1 MNAETIVPEGEL
13 CSAGVAFR
21 DAAQNKT
28 TDTVEHL
35 EYPEDTSDLLEVS
48 DGSELLCNKHQL
60 TEMQERSEDNWID
73 IDVIGRQNQEDYIV
87 AMMIEAR
94 NRATACKIEEAECN
108 AAEKIKHLESMLKG
122 ACEERDDAK
131 ELCEKLKDAA
141 FEERRLLADQLS
153 IAKAEYE
160 SVRNEAQDL
169 VHRLQAEMDAQRLR
183 HAEAIANAKLE
194 YHESLA
200 SANRYY
206 EELQIMRGQ
215 DQEAHQQQLDTASSD
230 WEARTKETQQ
240 HCELLKTEIDTER
253 LRHTETI
260 RRECEELRVSYAQ
273 EREELRVSHDLEKAA
288 HKYHVETINSEW
300 RALTR
305 DAQQRCE
312 NLRAEMDEG
321 RKKHVRVCEDTRLV
335 HETYMDCTVRQHEQ
349 EKAVILEQLKY
360 SSEIVETL
368 EVKIQNQCQVIE
380 ELKEELIAQVNA
392 ATQRNA
398 DIESLTSELASVQ
411 RAHDDIFLLWKD
423 QIRKTEV
430 EAKRVRRLT
439 SELDF
444 AASDKIML
452 EKKVSSV
459 EDEFER
465 AHAYYLDPANVRL
478 PDDEIEEELADKAQS
493 LCEDCVRLKWENT
506 EHIMII
512 DGLEADLMA
521 ARTETWETRQE
532 HVVEIGRLI
541 NPSKHPLVVRV
552 VAYTSDL
559 RHGWRE
565 VALIKMNPDTSFQS
579 VLKSLRKSHPRKVLQ
594 VEATGRFVFDSDTP
608 TQLGLKGGET
618 LLFFQERDEP
628 KVMLDATMAVM
639 SDWRGNNATI

>member
-48 DGSELLCNKHQL
+48 HGSELLCNKHQL
-60 TEMQERSEDNWID
+60 TEMQERSEDSWID

-122 ACEERDDAK
+122 ACKERDDAK

-169 VHRLQAEMDAQRLR
+169 VHRIQAEMDAQRLR

-215 DQEAHQQQLDTASSD
+215 DQEAHQQQLDTASLD

-288 HKYHVETINSEW
+288 HKYHVETINFEW

-312 NLRAEMDEG
+312 NLRAEMDEE
-321 RKKHVRVCEDTRLV
+321 RKKH
-335 HETYMDCTVRQHEQ
+335 
-349 EKAVILEQLKY
+349 EKAVLLEQLKH
-360 SSEIVETL
+360 STEMVETL
-368 EVKIQNQCQVIE
+368 EVKIQNHCQVIE
-380 ELKEELIAQVNA
+380 ELKKELIAQVNA

-452 EKKVSSV
+452 EKKGSSV

-465 AHAYYLDPANVRL
+465 AHAYHSDPANVKL
-478 PDDEIEEELADKAQS
+478 PDDEIEEELADRTQS

-506 EHIMII
+506 EHSMII

-541 NPSKHPLVVRV
+541 NPSKHPLVVSV

-579 VLKSLRKSHPRKVLQ
+579 VLKSLRRSHPRKVLQ

-618 LLFFQERDEP
+618 LLFFQEGDEP

>member
-1 MNAETIVPEGEL
+1 ME
-13 CSAGVAFR
+13 
-21 DAAQNKT
+21 Q
-28 TDTVEHL
+28 L
-35 EYPEDTSDLLEVS
+35 EYPEDTPDLVE
-48 DGSELLCNKHQL
+48 
-60 TEMQERSEDNWID
+60 ERSEDNWID
-73 IDVIGRQNQEDYIV
+73 IDVIGRQNQEDNFV
-87 AMMIEAR
+87 AVMVEAQK
-94 NRATACKIEEAECN
+94 RASARKIEEAEHN
-108 AAEKIKHLESMLKG
+108 AAEMTKQLENMLKS

-131 ELCEKLKDAA
+131 ELCGKLKDAA

-153 IAKAEYE
+153 IARAEYE
-160 SVRNEAQDL
+160 TVRNEAQDL

-183 HAEAIANAKLE
+183 HAEAIANARLE

-206 EELQIMRGQ
+206 EEVQIIRGQ
-215 DQEAHQQQLDTASSD
+215 EQEAHQQQLDTASSD

-240 HCELLKTEIDTER
+240 HSEKLKAEMDTER

-260 RRECEELRVSYAQ
+260 ADAKSLESAGRECEELR
-273 EREELRVSHDLEKAA
+273 REELRVSHDLEKAA
-288 HKYHVETINSEW
+288 HKSHVETINSEW
-300 RALTR
+300 RTLTR

-312 NLRAEMDEG
+312 NLRAEIDEE

-335 HETYMDCTVRQHEQ
+335 HETCMDCTVRQHEQ
-349 EKAVILEQLKY
+349 EKAVILEQLKH

-368 EVKIQNQCQVIE
+368 EVKLQNHCQVIE
-380 ELKEELIAQVNA
+380 ELKKELIAQVNA

-452 EKKVSSV
+452 EKKGSSV

-465 AHAYYLDPANVRL
+465 AHAYHSDPANVRL
-478 PDDEIEEELADKAQS
+478 PDDEIEEELADKTQS

-506 EHIMII
+506 EHSMII

-559 RHGWRE
+559 RHGWLE

-579 VLKSLRKSHPRKVLQ
+579 VLKSLRQSHPRKVLQ

-618 LLFFQERDEP
+618 LLFFQEGHEP

>member
-1 MNAETIVPEGEL
+1 MRVMNAETIVSEDEL

-21 DAAQNKT
+21 DAARNET
-28 TDTVEHL
+28 TDTMEQL
-35 EYPEDTSDLLEVS
+35 EYPEDTPDLVEVS
-48 DGSELLCNKHQL
+48 NGSNFLCNKHQL
-60 TEMQERSEDNWID
+60 TETQERSEDNWID
-73 IDVIGRQNQEDYIV
+73 IDVIGRQNQEDNFV
-87 AMMIEAR
+87 AVMVEAQKR
-94 NRATACKIEEAECN
+94 TSARKIEEAEHN
-108 AAEKIKHLESMLKG
+108 AAEMIKQLGSMLKG
-122 ACEERDDAK
+122 ACEERDEAK
-131 ELCEKLKDAA
+131 ELCEQFKDVASK
-141 FEERRLLADQLS
+141 ERQSHADQLS
-153 IAKAEYE
+153 IAKAGHET
-160 SVRNEAQDL
+160 VRYEAQDL

-183 HAEAIANAKLE
+183 HAEAIASAKLE

-200 SANRYY
+200 SANRYH

-240 HCELLKTEIDTER
+240 HCELLKAEMDTER
-253 LRHTETI
+253 LHHTETI
-260 RRECEELRVSYAQ
+260 ADAKLKYQESLGSAERECEELRISYAQ
-273 EREELRVSHDLEKAA
+273 EREELR
-288 HKYHVETINSEW
+288 
-300 RALTR
+300 RALTK

-312 NLRAEMDEG
+312 NLRAEMDEE
-321 RKKHVRVCEDTRLV
+321 RKKHVRVCEDTRMV

-349 EKAVILEQLKY
+349 EKAVILEQLKH

-368 EVKIQNQCQVIE
+368 EVKIQNHCQVIE

-392 ATQRNA
+392 ATQRNT

-411 RAHDDIFLLWKD
+411 RAHDDIFSLWKD

-459 EDEFER
+459 QDEFER
-465 AHAYYLDPANVRL
+465 AHAYYSDPANVRL
-478 PDDEIEEELADKAQS
+478 PDDEIEEELADKTQS

-506 EHIMII
+506 EHSMII
-512 DGLEADLMA
+512 DGLEVELMA

-532 HVVEIGRLI
+532 HLVEIGRLT
-541 NPSKHPLVVRV
+541 NPSEHPLVVRV

-618 LLFFQERDEP
+618 LLFFQEGDEP

>member
-13 CSAGVAFR
+13 CSAGVALR

-28 TDTVEHL
+28 TDTGEHL

-60 TEMQERSEDNWID
+60 TEMQERSEDIWID

-94 NRATACKIEEAECN
+94 NRATACKIEEAECD

-273 EREELRVSHDLEKAA
+273 EREELRVCHDLEKAA

-312 NLRAEMDEG
+312 NLRAEMDEEH
-321 RKKHVRVCEDTRLV
+321 KKHVRVCEDTRLV

-349 EKAVILEQLKY
+349 EKAVILEQLKH

-368 EVKIQNQCQVIE
+368 EVKIQNHCQVIE

-411 RAHDDIFLLWKD
+411 RAHDDIFLLWKN

-465 AHAYYLDPANVRL
+465 AHAYYSDPANVRL
-478 PDDEIEEELADKAQS
+478 PDDEIGEELADKTQS
-493 LCEDCVRLKWENT
+493 LCEDCVRLKCENT
-506 EHIMII
+506 EHSMTI
-512 DGLEADLMA
+512 DGLEVELMA

-532 HVVEIGRLI
+532 HLVEIGRLI
-541 NPSKHPLVVRV
+541 DPSKHPLVVRV

-594 VEATGRFVFDSDTP
+594 VEVTGRFVFDSDTP

-618 LLFFQERDEP
+618 LLFFQEGDEP

>member
-1 MNAETIVPEGEL
+1 MNAETIFSEDEL
-13 CSAGVAFR
+13 CSADVAFR
-21 DAAQNKT
+21 DATQNEVYDT
-28 TDTVEHL
+28 TEYS
-35 EYPEDTSDLLEVS
+35 EYPEDMPDLVE
-48 DGSELLCNKHQL
+48 G
-60 TEMQERSEDNWID
+60 RAEDNWID
-73 IDVIGRQNQEDYIV
+73 IDVIGRQNQEDNFV
-87 AMMIEAR
+87 AVMVEAQK
-94 NRATACKIEEAECN
+94 RASARKIEEAEHN
-108 AAEKIKHLESMLKG
+108 AAEMIKQLENMLKG

-131 ELCEKLKDAA
+131 ELCRKLKDAA
-141 FEERRLLADQLS
+141 FEERQLLADQLS

-160 SVRNEAQDL
+160 TVRNEAQDL

-194 YHESLA
+194 YHESLP

-206 EELQIMRGQ
+206 EELQIIREQ
-215 DQEAHQQQLDTASSD
+215 EQEAHQRQLDAASSD

-240 HCELLKTEIDTER
+240 HCENLEAEMDTER
-253 LRHTETI
+253 LRHTETVADAKSPESAG
-260 RRECEELRVSYAQ
+260 RECEELRVSYAQ

-300 RALTR
+300 RTLTR

-312 NLRAEMDEG
+312 NLRAEMDEE

-335 HETYMDCTVRQHEQ
+335 HETYMDCMVRQHEQ
-349 EKAVILEQLKY
+349 ERAAILEQLKH
-360 SSEIVETL
+360 SSEMVETL
-368 EVKIQNQCQVIE
+368 EVKIQNHCQVIE
-380 ELKEELIAQVNA
+380 ELKKELIAQVNA

-452 EKKVSSV
+452 EKKGSSV
-459 EDEFER
+459 EDGFER
-465 AHAYYLDPANVRL
+465 AHAYHSDPANVRL
-478 PDDEIEEELADKAQS
+478 PDDEIEEELADRTES

-506 EHIMII
+506 EHSMII

-541 NPSKHPLVVRV
+541 NPSKHPLVVSV

-579 VLKSLRKSHPRKVLQ
+579 VLKSLRQSHPRKVLQ

-618 LLFFQERDEP
+618 LLFFQEGDEP

>member
-1 MNAETIVPEGEL
+1 MRVMNAETIFPEDEL

-21 DAAQNKT
+21 DAARNET
-28 TDTVEHL
+28 TDTMEQL
-35 EYPEDTSDLLEVS
+35 EYPEDTPDLVEVS
-48 DGSELLCNKHQL
+48 DGSEWLCNKHQL

-169 VHRLQAEMDAQRLR
+169 VHRLQAKMDAQRLR

-240 HCELLKTEIDTER
+240 HCELLKAEIDTER

-312 NLRAEMDEG
+312 NLRAEMDEE
-321 RKKHVRVCEDTRLV
+321 RKKH
-335 HETYMDCTVRQHEQ
+335 
-349 EKAVILEQLKY
+349 EKAVILEQLKH
-360 SSEIVETL
+360 SSEMVETL
-368 EVKIQNQCQVIE
+368 EVKIQNHCQVIE
-380 ELKEELIAQVNA
+380 ELKEELIAKVNA

-452 EKKVSSV
+452 DKKGSSV
-459 EDEFER
+459 QDEFER
-465 AHAYYLDPANVRL
+465 AHAYYSDLANVRL
-478 PDDEIEEELADKAQS
+478 PDDEIEEELADKTQS

-506 EHIMII
+506 EHSMII
-512 DGLEADLMA
+512 DGLEVELMA

-532 HVVEIGRLI
+532 HLVEIGRLT
-541 NPSKHPLVVRV
+541 NPSEHPLVVRV

-579 VLKSLRKSHPRKVLQ
+579 VLKSLRRSHPRKVLQ

-618 LLFFQERDEP
+618 LLFFQEGDEP

>member
-1 MNAETIVPEGEL
+1 MHAETIFPEDEL

-21 DAAQNKT
+21 DAARNET
-28 TDTVEHL
+28 TDTMEQL
-35 EYPEDTSDLLEVS
+35 EYPEDTPDLVE
-48 DGSELLCNKHQL
+48 
-60 TEMQERSEDNWID
+60 ERSEDNWID
-73 IDVIGRQNQEDYIV
+73 IDVIGRQNQEDNFV
-87 AMMIEAR
+87 AVMVEAQK
-94 NRATACKIEEAECN
+94 RASARKIEEAEHN
-108 AAEKIKHLESMLKG
+108 AAEMTKHLENMLKG

-131 ELCEKLKDAA
+131 ELCGKLKDAA

-153 IAKAEYE
+153 IARAEYE
-160 SVRNEAQDL
+160 TIRNEAQDL

-206 EELQIMRGQ
+206 EELQIIRGQ
-215 DQEAHQQQLDTASSD
+215 EQEAHQQQLDTASSD
-230 WEARTKETQQ
+230 WEARTKKTQQ
-240 HCELLKTEIDTER
+240 HSEKLKAEMDTER

-260 RRECEELRVSYAQ
+260 ADAKSLESAGREEELRIF
-273 EREELRVSHDLEKAA
+273 HDLEKAA

-300 RALTR
+300 RMLTR

-312 NLRAEMDEG
+312 NLRAEMDEE

-335 HETYMDCTVRQHEQ
+335 HETCMDCTVRQHEQ
-349 EKAVILEQLKY
+349 EKAVILEQLKH

-368 EVKIQNQCQVIE
+368 EVKIQNHCQVIE
-380 ELKEELIAQVNA
+380 ELKKELIAQVNA

-452 EKKVSSV
+452 EKKGSSV

-465 AHAYYLDPANVRL
+465 AHAYHSDPANVRL
-478 PDDEIEEELADKAQS
+478 PDDEIEEELADKTQS

-506 EHIMII
+506 EHSMII

-579 VLKSLRKSHPRKVLQ
+579 VLKSLRQSHPRKVLQ

-618 LLFFQERDEP
+618 LLFFQEGDEP